1 MGDGTTLPSRDR
13 LDDARPAPFVGR
25 LLVVH
30 RAQRYSRL
38 LGPLALTRDSAPRRL
53 ILRHCQSSSPVAPNA
68 LVLQKFRE
76 VAKSRIEPTG
86 VRWCATMRGFGG
98 RQWVS
103 ASEHIRTPSEID
115 DPPGGVLH
123 WRVGQGYGV
132 KN

>member
-38 LGPLALTRDSAPRRL
+38 LGPLALTRDSAPSETHTQALPKLLPSRPQRA
-53 ILRHCQSSSPVAPNA
+53 SPAKV
-68 LVLQKFRE
+68 RE
-76 VAKSRIEPTG
+76 VPKSRIEPTG

-98 RQWVS
+98 RQ
-103 ASEHIRTPSEID
+103 
-115 DPPGGVLH
+115 
-123 WRVGQGYGV
+123 
-132 KN
+132 